1 MPVTDVPG
9 RLETLIGEL
18 GTLGSPIGR
27 YLRPGRSVAELRAT
41 LGALD
46 LVPPEELVD
55 WYAWHDGVDHV
66 AAAPVE
72 GDRSPLEVFV
82 SVTMLSLDQAVS
94 VCDEQREA
102 RVELFDEA
110 GPEADAFWRDSW
122 FPILLGPGSIF
133 VVECPTD
140 AFAELVPCGEHW
152 RSEAVGDRGRR
163 RQPRGV
169 HRSARDRVRAGS
181 ISWDEATRS
190 IQPRQQDEQRLH
202 GAGLF

>member
-1 MPVTDVPG
+1 MTGVPG

-27 YLRPGRSVAELRAT
+27 YLRPGRSEAEISVT
-41 LGALD
+41 LGALA

-72 GDRSPLEVFV
+72 GDRSPLEVFF
-82 SVTMLSLDQAVS
+82 SVTLLSLDQAVS
-94 VCDEQREA
+94 VCDEQRQA
-102 RVELFDEA
+102 RVELNDDA
-110 GPEADAFWRDSW
+110 DPEADAFWRDSW

-140 AFAELVPCGEHW
+140 AIAQTGPVW
-152 RSEAVGDRGRR
+152 RSLAGPGSSVTGVVADTVVAFIDRLVTEI
-163 RQPRGV
+163 Q
-169 HRSARDRVRAGS
+169 AGS
-181 ISWDEATRS
+181 VSWDEATRS